1 MKHEIRKV
9 SFGFLT
15 DDDIERMAVCTIGDP
30 AHTLDAPLLSEAP
43 GCLYDRR
50 LGTTTQDQPCVI
62 CKSDLWSCSGHWG
75 LIKLNTPIIIY
86 HKLVEKLLKVFC
98 LTCSKLLC
106 SEQELKLNKVKGLD
120 KILLYI
126 TKQGLMGICYHCKA
140 PHPEIKYS
148 PTDNILYQSMKL
160 KKDKLSSQKD
170 KLTKVL
176 KPFEIK
182 VIFDRISNSDVRLI
196 GRSPSLFHP
205 RSLILTKF
213 PVLPTCCRPKI
224 HNQEVTCD
232 NDLTLTLLDII
243 KNNNVLAKEPY
254 NSDKYNK
261 ALTNLIM
268 RIASY
273 CDNSKG
279 KSLHN
284 ANRKAPMGISE
295 YIGKKRGLL
304 RQNLMGKRNNESAR
318 SVIGPDPML
327 HNDEVGIPLKIAN
340 TLTVTESVNDH
351 NLAKMQA
358 LVNTG
363 KAITLL
369 RDNVKINLD
378 KKVHSAIRH
387 GDLIHYLDG
396 SIQEVLNTNLNLTCQ
411 APNCDRAGTFGHHT
425 SSLKYC
431 KAHSRPGM
439 ILLKRLTFKNGV
451 RIQEDLRSVVSTTRD
466 GDVIPFLTPERPPV
480 IIQRKDK
487 IKRHLQDGDLVV
499 INRQPTLH
507 KNSMQAKKVKITPSW
522 DANNIRLP
530 LSVTKA
536 FNADFDG
543 DEANGQPL
551 QSEESKAEA
560 EYLSQSQK
568 MILSSQSNQ
577 VMISIVQDSLLSAY
591 KMTSETH
598 KVPEH
603 LFMNIFMCIDKC
615 EYDFHERLEETRK
628 ARCESGEYTSP
639 MLISFILPKDFHYTR
654 DDLVIRNG
662 ILLRG
667 ALTKDTLGSGSESLI
682 RYMCLEY
689 SSNVAVT
696 FVDNIQFITNAW
708 LKHMGFTVSLKD
720 CLISKDASNL
730 ISENMAKLFN
740 KADQVAQ
747 NTDPKLRES
756 FIHSTLNE
764 ISDSGKRFAKEAMHP
779 GNNILQMIKAGS
791 KGDFF
796 NSSQI
801 AGVVG
806 QQNISGKRPCPLINN
821 HQRTLSYYPRV
832 KELIPREDVYESQGF
847 VKQSFLNGLSPEA
860 TFFHA
865 MTGREGMF
873 STAMGTSDT
882 GYLQR
887 RTIKAL
893 EDLCVQYDG
902 TVRGSSTRD
911 GHSGNIYQWAY
922 GDSGFDPAKVTL
934 VNGEQRPCNI
944 PRLVDQLGY
953 KDNPKTAK
961 RALTFDEISTLCER
975 AIIVNRSLPRVIYEA
990 IHQKLTDQLKA
1001 QLEPV
1006 VINQDLV
1013 STFINSV
1020 CKKYWGAYVAP
1031 GEAVG
1036 IIASQS
1042 IGERQTQTTLN
1053 TFHTAGKFQQTGF
1066 SRFQELIDVRK
1077 TISVN
1082 SCTLYF
1088 KKRYASAEELRQ
1100 TIGSDLIYTTLKDV
1114 LSSCHL
1120 VSKSDT
1126 EFVLRYKLHLKK
1138 LFRRRLNP
1146 VKVTKV
1152 LNTYYSDCYFTSE
1165 ARSILVHLPNKGYPS
1180 EFVDSFLSTSTEEI
1194 SGKYLC
1200 GYKNILDLYFQY
1212 EQDEWI
1218 IRTEGSN
1225 LKGLL
1230 RYPLLDSQRLYCS
1243 NIWEVFECLGLMAA
1257 KRMLYLDLEACTPK
1271 INPEHLKLLVDKMTF
1286 KGRLMPITRYSMR
1299 VNDVGPLS
1307 KATFEESMDNLLKAA
1322 FDTETDNIKSI
1333 SSRIITGNMMSHGTG
1348 ICDVLV
1354 NLGQLEKQGTYKGS
1368 AHKVKEKVIPE
1379 DSSKE
1384 NLNNDLED
1392 GLNSED
1398 DLENVDPEDDL
1409 EDDPENCSEAD
1420 LEANPDSEAE
1430 DQNSTLDSETEPLA
1444 DELYE
1449 PDEF

>member
-1 MKHEIRKV
+1 MKYEIRKV
-9 SFGFLT
+9 SFGFLS
-15 DDDIERMAVCTIGDP
+15 DEDIERMAVCTIGDP
-30 AHTLDAPLLSEAP
+30 AHTADTPLLSEAP
-43 GCLYDRR
+43 GCLYDLR

-75 LIKLNTPIIIY
+75 LIKLNTPVIIY
-86 HKLVEKLLKVFC
+86 HKIVEKFLKIFC
-98 LTCSKLLC
+98 LSCSKLLC

-126 TKQGLMGICYHCKA
+126 TKQGLMGACYHCKA
-140 PHPEIKYS
+140 PHPEIKYCS
-148 PTDNILYQSMKL
+148 TDNLLYQSVKL
-160 KKDKLSSQKD
+160 KKDKVSRKD

-176 KPFEIK
+176 TPFEIK
-182 VIFDRISNSDVRLI
+182 SIFDLISDTDVRLI
-196 GRSPSLFHP
+196 GRCPSLFHP
-205 RSLILTKF
+205 RSLVLTKF

-224 HNQEVTCD
+224 HNQELTCD

-243 KNNNVLAKEPY
+243 KNNNILAKEPY
-254 NSDKYNK
+254 QSDKYNK
-261 ALTNLIM
+261 ALMNLMM

-340 TLTVTESVNDH
+340 TLTVTENVNDH
-351 NLAKMQA
+351 NLTKMQA
-358 LVNTG
+358 FVDTG

-387 GDLIHYLDG
+387 GDLVHYSDG
-396 SIQEVLNTNLNLTCQ
+396 SVREVLNANLNLNCQ
-411 APNCDRAGTFGHHT
+411 APNCGRAGTFGYHT
-425 SSLKYC
+425 VAGKYC
-431 KAHSRPGM
+431 KAHSKPGM
-439 ILLKRLTFKNGV
+439 TFLERLAFENGV
-451 RIQEDLRSVVSTTRD
+451 RLQTEPRLVVSATRD
-466 GDVIPFLTPERPPV
+466 GEVIPLSTPERPPV
-480 IIQRKDK
+480 VIQRKDK
-487 IKRHLQDGDLVV
+487 IKRHLQDGDLII

-507 KNSMQAKKVKITPSW
+507 KNSMQAKKIKITPSW

-591 KMTSETH
+591 KMTS
-598 KVPEH
+598 KVHRVPKH
-603 LFMNIFMCIDKC
+603 LFMNIFMSIDKC
-615 EYDFHERLEETRK
+615 EYDFHQRLEETRK
-628 ARCESGEYTSP
+628 VRGEPGAYTSP
-639 MLISFILPKDFHYTR
+639 MLISFILPKDFHYTLN
-654 DDLVIRNG
+654 DLVIRNG
-662 ILLRG
+662 ILIRG
-667 ALTKDTLGSGSESLI
+667 ALTKDTLGSGSCSII
-682 RYMCLEY
+682 RYLCLEY
-689 SSNVAVT
+689 NSDVAVT
-696 FVDNIQFITNAW
+696 FVDNIQFVTNAW

-730 ISENMAKLFN
+730 ISENMTKLFN

-756 FIHSTLNE
+756 SIHSTLNE
-764 ISDSGKRFAKEAMHP
+764 ISDSGKRFAKDAMSLD
-779 GNNILQMIKAGS
+779 NNILQMISAGS

-847 VKQSFLNGLSPEA
+847 VKQSFLNGISPEG

-873 STAMGTSDT
+873 NTAMGTSDT

-887 RTIKAL
+887 RTIKAM
-893 EDLCVQYDG
+893 EDLCVKYDG
-902 TVRGSSTRD
+902 TIRGSSTKE

-922 GDSGFDPAKVTL
+922 GDSGLDPAKVTL

-944 PRLVDQLGY
+944 PRLVDRLSY
-953 KDNPKTAK
+953 NDDPKTTIK
-961 RALTFDEISTLCER
+961 RCLTLDEISTLCKR
-975 AIIVNRSLPRVIYEA
+975 AIVVNKTLPKVIYEA
-990 IHQKLTDQLKA
+990 IYQKLTDQLKA
-1001 QLEPV
+1001 QLVPV
-1006 VINQDLV
+1006 VINKDLV
-1013 STFINSV
+1013 QTFTDSV
-1020 CKKYWGAYVAP
+1020 CKKYWDAYVAP

-1088 KKRYASAEELRQ
+1088 KKRFTSAEELRQ
-1100 TIGSDLIYTTLKDV
+1100 AIGSDLIYTTLKDV
-1114 LSSCHL
+1114 LSSCHQ
-1120 VSKSDT
+1120 VSTSDT

-1138 LFRRRLNP
+1138 LFRRRLTP
-1146 VKVTKV
+1146 VKVAKV
-1152 LNTYYSDCYFTSE
+1152 LNAYYTDCYFTPE
-1165 ARSILVHLPNKGYPS
+1165 ARSILVQLPNKGYTPDL
-1180 EFVDSFLSTSTEEI
+1180 VDSFLSNSTEEI
-1194 SGKYLC
+1194 SNKYLC

-1212 EQDEWI
+1212 ENEEWI

-1230 RYPLLDSQRLYCS
+1230 RYPLLDCKRLYCS
-1243 NIWEVFECLGLMAA
+1243 NIWEVFDCLGLMAA

-1333 SSRIITGNMMSHGTG
+1333 SSRLITGNMMNHGTG

-1354 NLGQLEKQGTYKGS
+1354 NLGQLEKKG
-1368 AHKVKEKVIPE
+1368 P
-1379 DSSKE
+1379 SKD
-1384 NLNNDLED
+1384 NLKAI
-1392 GLNSED
+1392 SEAVVRD
-1398 DLENVDPEDDL
+1398 DPEDDPEADEDEAEPEADEDEAD
-1409 EDDPENCSEAD
+1409 EDD
-1420 LEANPDSEAE
+1420 E
-1430 DQNSTLDSETEPLA
+1430 DQSSSLDSDEDDLGDDFG

-1449 PDEF
+1449 PNEF